1 MFLVYITG
9 TTAHVGIRLVGEY
22 GKSARQ
28 HVIKTGSFKRNC
40 SDTFIIAYDVNLGD
54 LNKIQI
60 WHDNR
65 GTSPSWYLSHVIV
78 NDLQTD
84 HKFYFFGNTW
94 LSLEQENGT
103 IQKELKVA
111 GNPLIYQAL
120 FGNLFG
126 LNIVYCKLHKCL
138 VMIKIKLQGLNTAFL
153 S

>member
-1 MFLVYITG
+1 VYRKIVVIYITG

-28 HVIKTGSFKRNC
+28 HVIKSGAFKRNC
-40 SDTFIIAYDVNLGD
+40 SDTFIIAYDVNLGE
-54 LNKIQI
+54 LKKIQI

-65 GTSPSWYLSHVIV
+65 GSSPSWYLSHVIV

-94 LSLEQENGT
+94 FSLEQENGT

-111 GNPLIYQAL
+111 GRFTDSI
-120 FGNLFG
+120 
-126 LNIVYCKLHKCL
+126 ITVK
-138 VMIKIKLQGLNTAFL
+138 
-153 S
+153 